1 MSHQALRCFRKKR
14 PTSVLSLCLITGT
27 QYTHCFPLPG
37 RPALLPGIFCSTVIY
52 HSASQTKCS
61 LVCSFLPLFGAPP
74 SSAHG
79 FLGHPPPL
87 HMASWGTSTPAYDLL
102 GAPYP
107 CIWPTWGTPTPVND
121 LLGAPPIHLHGLLG
135 APPPYTSW
143 PLGLCSSVR
152 TQPWVT
158 MVKSNLPPNI
168 MSFLLALFITIA
180 HYGHLCLDLPP

>member
-1 MSHQALRCFRKKR
+1 MAAASVSRSPVLSVPAAIACQSLSQTRQCPLFPGLSHQALRCFRKKR

-79 FLGHPPPL
+79 SLGHPPPL

-102 GAPYP
+102 GAPHP

-135 APPPYTSW
+135 APPPHTHH
-143 PLGLCSSVR
+143 GL
-152 TQPWVT
+152 
-158 MVKSNLPPNI
+158 
-168 MSFLLALFITIA
+168 
-180 HYGHLCLDLPP
+180 